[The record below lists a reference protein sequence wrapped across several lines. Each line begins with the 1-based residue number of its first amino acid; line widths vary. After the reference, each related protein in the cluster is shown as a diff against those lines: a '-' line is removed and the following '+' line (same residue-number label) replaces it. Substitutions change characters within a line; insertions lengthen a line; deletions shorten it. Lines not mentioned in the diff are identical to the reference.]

1 MSSYPDLYLHIKTLS
16 FLGLICCHCTQ
27 DNGKK
32 LCIATCQSHEWRA
45 RATFFLVQLLC
56 FIILLNCILCTQ
68 YYYVMLFNDTGNLHS
83 VMIFGS
89 ACLIISCSYGY
100 LYVTRARNIQFLKDI
115 LIHYNDMLSE
125 GGNKGGEVTNVEIK
139 HQFYIYVTICSL
151 NSFIAVISFHQ
162 GLGHWSANVTLIL
175 VHTFVKIVVG
185 IVISTYVSIT
195 QMLTISM
202 RRLNDQ
208 LTLLMTATV
217 FGVKVDIQK
226 LIKRRN
232 RLLRICCHDLNP
244 RYGLILLLAVFYT
257 LLAAPSGPFIII
269 SIFTNEELK
278 NKTWLLLGA
287 SVVSI
292 IWTIPCIVMWCIMA
306 KCGDITIEA
315 NRTIKILLRI
325 PVKKGQNYK
334 MTHKILWKH
343 LQQKPILNVLGLFTL
358 NSRTLF
364 TLLSTIMGYIIIMVQ
379 FNELNTEIG
388 SYEHNSV

>member
-1 MSSYPDLYLHIKTLS
+1 MSNYPDLYLHIKTLS

-27 DNGKK
+27 DKDKK

-45 RATFFLVQLLC
+45 KATFFLVQLLC
-56 FIILLNCILCTQ
+56 FISLLNCILCTQ
-68 YYYVMLFNDTGNLHS
+68 YYYMMLFNETGNLHS

-89 ACLIISCSYGY
+89 ACLMISCSYGY
-100 LYVTRARNIQFLKDI
+100 FYVTRARNIQFLKDI

-139 HQFYIYVTICSL
+139 RHQFYNYVTICTL

-195 QMLTISM
+195 QMLALSM

-208 LTLLMTATV
+208 LSFLMTATV
-217 FGVKVDIQK
+217 FGVKLDMRK
-226 LIKRRN
+226 LIKRWN
-232 RLLRICCHDLNP
+232 RLLRICYQDLNP
-244 RYGLILLLAVFYT
+244 HYGIILLLAVLYT
-257 LLAAPSGPFIII
+257 LLAAPSGPFLVI
-269 SIFTNEELK
+269 SIFTSDKLK
-278 NKTWLLLGA
+278 SKTWILLAATKLY
-287 SVVSI
+287 
-292 IWTIPCIVMWCIMA
+292 
-306 KCGDITIEA
+306 A